1 MCMFDAAGVQDVPIE
16 RGEVARFHQQ
26 GNLGRMNVSN
36 GQCVHSDCRRCRSI
50 PRHKN
55 KQTNKR
61 ESGMKAFNI
70 EFDSPWALAV
80 GLTFPSA
87 RRNTQEEVESILW
100 SIDYR
105 CSWIG
110 HFQTATY
117 RKNGRLSMPRDWDK
131 IIEKGQMDHRSHGR
145 EIKLSFSSFS
155 SGDSINTQVKVRL
168 GKMSPAYLW

>member
-1 MCMFDAAGVQDVPIE
+1 MKEASVCMFDAAGVQDVPIE
-16 RGEVARFHQQ
+16 RGEIARFHQQ

-61 ESGMKAFNI
+61 ESVMKASNI

-117 RKNGRLSMPRDWDK
+117 RKNGRLSMPRD
-131 IIEKGQMDHRSHGR
+131 
-145 EIKLSFSSFS
+145 
-155 SGDSINTQVKVRL
+155 
-168 GKMSPAYLW
+168 